1 MSVRFTLSLEGSE
14 RSERGISLERNNL
27 PRRVLSRISACL
39 LDMGHWPQVT
49 ALSIPA
55 RAFRKRAERNSRLA
69 LPPSFANTHW
79 QRGNFDLPF
88 FSWLQSHA
96 QSLPQ
101 SPVRAEQSQPHR
113 HRRDSYALRDF
124 LRRILQN
131 IAQQTD
137 LPQIRSKLLDGI
149 RQMLAHLAPRKAFLR
164 IFLRSGYIASQ
175 RLFTRA
181 PRLFQRENFSVA
193 PLPDY
198 IDGCVRRD
206 ARHPGVQIVAG
217 LVLAPVE
224 LLQPGYGLQERF
236 LPDVF
241 RFRGIARQPQRAQ
254 VQRWTVWKDQFRQRF
269 AVALPGL
276 QEEPRPGGTVQSD
289 GCAAHGVVKIGSR
302 SAKARRCVIYRKERT
317 NDVR

>member
-1 MSVRFTLSLEGSE
+1 MSGRFTLSLEGSE

-55 RAFRKRAERNSRLA
+55 RAFRKRAERNSRLT
-69 LPPSFANTHW
+69 LSPSFANTHLRRGSMGLPLFSGL
-79 QRGNFDLPF
+79 QR
-88 FSWLQSHA
+88 HA
-96 QSLPQ
+96 QFLPK
-101 SPVRAEQSQPHR
+101 SPVGAEQPQPYR
-113 HRRDSYALRDF
+113 HRRDSHALRRF
-124 LRRILQN
+124 LCGILQN
-131 IAQQTD
+131 VPQQAD
-137 LPQIRSKLLDGI
+137 LPQLGSKLLDGI
-149 RQMLAHLAPRKAFLR
+149 REMLAHLAPRKALLR

-181 PRLFQRENFSVA
+181 TRLFQRENFSVA
-193 PLPDY
+193 PLPAHVNRS
-198 IDGCVRRD
+198 VRRD
-206 ARHPGVQIVAG
+206 ARHPGVQIVAV
-217 LVLAPVE
+217 LVFAPVE

-254 VQRWTVWKDQFRQRF
+254 VQRWTVWRDQFRQRF
-269 AVALPGL
+269 AVALSGL